1 MLPNIENIFAN
12 FVGDEGRM
20 GLNDE
25 KTEAQKSRDTA
36 PSNISLE
43 SV

>member
-25 KTEAQKSRDTA
+25 KTEAQKTLVTLHLQIFR
-36 PSNISLE
+36 
-43 SV
+43 